1 MKRPEVRRNIPPRSS
16 DNVKR
21 ELHPEPE
28 PALLQKLCKT
38 ARYVGIA
45 KHKESPRRFGLAP
58 YTKRRGD
65 ETLCDKHAGFAP
77 EQMESVAQLLFRG
90 IRAGLIAK
98 SVDFPPPI
106 VWCIGD
112 DGWIFEARITNA
124 GQAEYH
130 GYPVRSS
137 EAIACD
143 VFQRYAAWADTH
155 GDQQDREA
163 AMRCQ
168 AFYRFKR

>member
-1 MKRPEVRRNIPPRSS
+1 MLALQSTRS
-16 DNVKR
+16 R
-21 ELHPEPE
+21 
-28 PALLQKLCKT
+28 
-38 ARYVGIA
+38 
-45 KHKESPRRFGLAP
+45 RRFGLAP